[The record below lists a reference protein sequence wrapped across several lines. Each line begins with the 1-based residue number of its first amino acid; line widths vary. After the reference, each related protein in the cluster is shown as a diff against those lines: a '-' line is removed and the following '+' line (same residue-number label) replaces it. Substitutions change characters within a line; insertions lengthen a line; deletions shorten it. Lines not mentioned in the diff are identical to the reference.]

1 MNTKTEDIKKDKLDL
16 INWITT
22 LEDKTSLELLKVLK
36 EEQKEV
42 DWSDNISDE
51 ERNAI
56 EEGLSDLKKGNTKPH
71 SEVKKV
77 YEKWL

>member
-22 LEDKTSLELLKVLK
+22 LEDKTSIELLKVLK
-36 EEQKEV
+36 EEQKED

-56 EEGLSDLKKGNTKPH
+56 EEGLSDLKKGIQSPIQK
-71 SEVKKV
+71 
-77 YEKWL
+77 